1 MRTTFEGVA
10 FFLVSGELGAARDS
24 EEEEEEEEEE
34 DEEDEEEA
42 CAWFVEEEE
51 GGQSSS
57 TGASAAAAAAER
69 SAPAGKVAGRRA
81 KWALV
86 RTLVHVQCGGAAHTD
101 MKKEYNPSGSDGT
114 ACQLPAAAADP
125 TPLSRPLPGTTPPQ
139 LGLRASSASKAR
151 VVPQPIRLSPSA
163 GPNACAARASGAHL
177 WGGTSGR

>member
-10 FFLVSGELGAARDS
+10 FFHVSGELGAARDS

-34 DEEDEEEA
+34 DDDDDEEA

-51 GGQSSS
+51 GGQSSTAS

-101 MKKEYNPSGSDGT
+101 MKKEG
-114 ACQLPAAAADP
+114 
-125 TPLSRPLPGTTPPQ
+125 
-139 LGLRASSASKAR
+139 
-151 VVPQPIRLSPSA
+151 V
-163 GPNACAARASGAHL
+163 
-177 WGGTSGR
+177 